1 MPYADLNGVR
11 IYYEVHGE
19 GEPVIFLNG
28 ILATTAS
35 WAFQLPVFSKE
46 FKVILMDFRG
56 QGNSD
61 KPRTRYTMDMHVED
75 VRALLDHLGVDKVHV
90 VGISYGAEVGMMF
103 ALKYPERVRSLVVAC
118 AVSHVDRPMRLRADR
133 WMMAARLRS
142 GRYLF
147 ITMVPDIYSDEF
159 IGERWD
165 FISSTAPRF
174 EEVDFDA
181 FIELLKSFMELD
193 ITDRLGE
200 IKAPTLVV
208 AAEEDRTKPPRYSRL
223 IHERIPNSELV
234 IIKGAGHVVIWEKPD
249 EFNEVVLRF
258 LRKHSGDP

>member
-1 MPYADLNGVR
+1 M
-11 IYYEVHGE
+11 
-19 GEPVIFLNG
+19 
-28 ILATTAS
+28 
-35 WAFQLPVFSKE
+35 
-46 FKVILMDFRG
+46 
-56 QGNSD
+56 
-61 KPRTRYTMDMHVED
+61 
-75 VRALLDHLGVDKVHV
+75 
-90 VGISYGAEVGMMF
+90 
-103 ALKYPERVRSLVVAC
+103 
-118 AVSHVDRPMRLRADR
+118 SHVDKPMRLRADR

-159 IGERWD
+159 VERRRD
-165 FISSTAPRF
+165 FVCSTAPRF

-193 ITDRLGE
+193 ITDRLDQ
-200 IKAPTLVV
+200 IKVPTLVV

-234 IIKGAGHVVIWEKPD
+234 IIKGAGHVVIWEKPA

-258 LRKHSGDP
+258 LKKHSGSP